1 MLKIAVLHVQGF
13 IIRPMPRLTSQLLE
27 KYPFSRYATSQ
38 TIQRGRAYYKD
49 GRAWEVTMPSDQ
61 KAVCMVDGD
70 TGEYTVEIEIDKKSG
85 EPTFECDCYYADEG
99 NFCKHMIAAALEV
112 SDYLKDE
119 EEDEEEFDEPAP
131 VPQVK
136 ESFGDWKNKLNQTL
150 ALMPRLSSGGSQG
163 KRYAIAVILGRDRY
177 GFYNY
182 GGRSPYSYS
191 LEPFVIKENE
201 WTPLQEVTG
210 FDPERV
216 NQILETSKN
225 WIKTEGQFYST
236 FNPKGCLNLDQE
248 AFSFINLL
256 FRVTRIY
263 GGQTGNNLSD
273 FLPMLGRYN
282 IPVFLGKTNYPEKVE
297 RRLHILPDPIQIQ
310 IDIQQDEKKLSLQA
324 GYEHGGAFTHIQK
337 KIEVMTSNPT
347 WVLMD
352 DTIAQIENSRALEI
366 LSAFPIEI
374 PNGQVDLFREQYFPL
389 IAQTLPIKSDLVK
402 WHDVHADAIPR
413 LYLHDDNKEKV
424 LRAELY
430 FGYGEHEARLGKSN
444 EPPYGVFSLPDTWDL
459 IRVHRQPE
467 REEYFYQLLTDPI
480 YRLKRAGSPHPHGTL
495 ELRARAHPYDF
506 LVHSVPLLTQAGFE
520 IYGEENLKLG
530 RINRNT
536 PTLRVSISSGID
548 WFDLKTIV
556 EFGDQQ
562 ISFHDVRKALKRGE
576 HYIKLADGSIGQ
588 IPEEWLEKYKH
599 LWGLAEETED
609 GFRLSDLHL
618 PLLDSLLED
627 DASLQTPPDLIQRRE
642 RFRHFERIAPQ
653 PLPKGFTGEL
663 RPYQKHGYDW
673 LHFLREY
680 KFGGILA
687 DDMGLGKTVQVLTYL
702 QSLQEQA
709 QVKNEAGAEQSAAL
723 SLSKGRSAALL
734 VVPKSLLANWQ
745 RESEK
750 FTPSLRFLEYM
761 GNFRNKDVSIFNDY
775 DVIITTY
782 GTMLRDIEI
791 LHEYKFHHIILDESQ
806 AIKNPLAKSAKA
818 ARLLNAE
825 HRIVMTGTPV
835 ENNTF
840 ELWSQFAFLN
850 PGLLGSMDYF
860 KKEFA
865 NPIEAAGDEKTAETL
880 RKLVYP
886 FILRRTKEQVA
897 LELPPRT
904 ERIIYTDMDSAQKKL
919 YTQTRERYRAELLG
933 LIETEGMNN
942 ARFKILEGLLRLRQ
956 IAIHPALVDKKFKG
970 ESPKFEILLETLET
984 LQAENHKALIF
995 SQFVE
1000 TLKLVKRQLDAR
1012 KIKYVYLDGKT
1023 PNRQSRV
1030 DLFQNDASY
1039 PFFLISLKAGGVGLN
1054 LTAADYVIHLDPWW
1068 NPAVEMQASDRAH
1081 RIGQTKPVF
1090 IYKIIARD
1098 TVEEKILQL
1107 QEKKRALVKNII
1119 ATEASFFKSLTQDDV
1134 RGLFE

>member
-1 MLKIAVLHVQGF
+1 MH
-13 IIRPMPRLTSQLLE
+13 RLTSHLLE
-27 KYPFSRYATSQ
+27 TYPFSRHASAQ
-38 TIQRGRAYYKD
+38 TIQRGRSYHKD
-49 GRAWEVTMPSDQ
+49 GRAWNVELVSDQ
-61 KAVCMVDGD
+61 KAVCLVDGD
-70 TGEYTVEIEIDKKSG
+70 TGEYTVEIEIDEKLG
-85 EPTFECDCYYADEG
+85 ELTFECDCYYADEG
-99 NFCKHMIAAALEV
+99 NFCKHMIAVALEV
-112 SDYLKDE
+112 SEYLKE
-119 EEDEEEFDEPAP
+119 EEDEEEFEEETPAP
-131 VPQVK
+131 REK
-136 ESFGDWKNKLNQTL
+136 ETPGDWKNKLTQTL
-150 ALMPRLSSGGSQG
+150 ALMPRQSTGGSQG
-163 KRYAIAVILGRDRY
+163 KRYAIAIVLERNRY
-177 GFYNY
+177 GFYSY
-182 GGRSPYSYS
+182 GGTSPYSYS

-201 WTPLQEVTG
+201 WSPLQEVNG

-216 NQILETSKN
+216 NHMLETSKN
-225 WIKTEGQFYST
+225 WIKTEGQYYPSFS
-236 FNPKGCLNLDQE
+236 PKGCLNLTQE
-248 AFSFINLL
+248 ALSFINLL
-256 FRVTRIY
+256 FNVTRMY
-263 GGQTGNNLSD
+263 GGQAGNNLSNI
-273 FLPMLGRYN
+273 LPMLARFD

-297 RRLHILPDPIQIQ
+297 RRLRIMPEPIQLQ
-310 IDIQQDEKKLSLQA
+310 IDMQQDEKKLSLQA
-324 GYEHGGAFTHIQK
+324 GFDNNGTFTHIQK
-337 KIEVMTSNPT
+337 KIEVMTNNLT

-352 DTIAQIENSRALEI
+352 DVIAQIENSRALEI

-374 PNGQVDLFREQYFPL
+374 PNQQVDLFREQYFPL
-389 IAQTLPIKSDLVK
+389 IAQALPVKSNLVQ
-402 WHDVHADAIPR
+402 WRDIHADAVPR

-424 LRAELY
+424 LRATLQ
-430 FGYGEHEARLGKSN
+430 FGYGDFTSPLAKDQAYS
-444 EPPYGVFSLPDTWDL
+444 VASIPDTWEL
-459 IRVHRQPE
+459 VRMHRQPE

-506 LVHSVPLLTQAGFE
+506 LMHSIPALTKAGFE
-520 IYGEENLKLG
+520 IYGEENLKAG

-536 PTLRVSISSGID
+536 ATLRVQISSGID
-548 WFDLKTIV
+548 WFDLKTVV

-562 ISFHDVRKALKRGE
+562 VNFHDIRKALKRKE
-576 HYIKLADGSIGQ
+576 NYIKLADGSIGQ
-588 IPEEWLEKYKH
+588 IPQEWLEKYKH
-599 LWGLAEETED
+599 LWGLAEETAD
-609 GFRLSDLHL
+609 GFRVSDLHL
-618 PLLDSLLED
+618 SLIDSLLED
-627 DASLQTPPDLIQRRE
+627 DASIQTPPDLIQRRE

-653 PLPKGFTGEL
+653 SLPKGFIGEL
-663 RPYQKHGYDW
+663 RPYQKHGFDW

-709 QVKNEAGAEQSAAL
+709 KAE
-723 SLSKGRSAALL
+723 SAALL
-734 VVPKSLLANWQ
+734 VVPKSLIANWQ

-761 GNFRNKDVSIFNDY
+761 GNFRNKDVSIFDDY
-775 DVIITTY
+775 DVVITTY

-791 LHEYKFHHIILDESQ
+791 LHKYKFHHIILDESQ
-806 AIKNPLAKSAKA
+806 VIKNPLAKSAKA

-850 PGLLGSMDYF
+850 PGLLGSMEYF

-904 ERIIYTDMDSAQKKL
+904 ERIVYIDMDAAQKRL

-933 LIETEGMNN
+933 LIKAEGMNN
-942 ARFKILEGLLRLRQ
+942 ARFKVLEGLLRLRQ
-956 IAIHPALVDKKFKG
+956 IAIHPALVDKTYKG
-970 ESPKFEILLETLET
+970 EAPKFEILLETLET

-1000 TLKLVKRQLDAR
+1000 TLKLVKKELDAR
-1012 KIKYVYLDGKT
+1012 KIKYVYLDGQT
-1023 PNRQSRV
+1023 SNRQAKV
-1030 DLFQNDASY
+1030 DGFQTNEAI

-1081 RIGQTKPVF
+1081 RIGQTRPVF
-1090 IYKIIARD
+1090 VYKIIARD

-1119 ATEASFFKSLTQDDV
+1119 ATEASFFKSLSQDDV
-1134 RGLFE
+1134 KVLFE

>member
-1 MLKIAVLHVQGF
+1 MH
-13 IIRPMPRLTSQLLE
+13 RLTSKILDN
-27 KYPFSRYATSQ
+27 YPYSKYATAQ

-49 GRAWEVTMPSDQ
+49 GNVWDVTMESDQ
-61 KAVCMVDGD
+61 NAVCMVNGD

-85 EPTFECDCYYADEG
+85 VLNFECDCYYAEDG
-99 NFCKHMIAAALEV
+99 NFCKHMVAAALEV
-112 SDYLKDE
+112 SEYLKEEGDE
-119 EEDEEEFDEPAP
+119 ELDEPAF
-131 VPQVK
+131 VPKITETIV
-136 ESFGDWKNKLNQTL
+136 DWKNKLMQSM
-150 ALMPRLSSGGSQG
+150 ALMPRPSSGGSQG
-163 KRYAIAVILGRDRY
+163 KRYAIVIILERNRY
-177 GFYNY
+177 NFYNY
-182 GGRSPYSYS
+182 GGNSPYSYS
-191 LEPFVIKENE
+191 LEPFVIKESE
-201 WTPLQEVTG
+201 WAPLQEVNG

-225 WIKTEGQFYST
+225 WIKTEGQYYSS
-236 FNPKGCLNLDQE
+236 FSPKGCLNLTQE
-248 AFSFINLL
+248 AIAFVNL
-256 FRVTRIY
+256 FYSVTRMY
-263 GGQTGNNLSD
+263 GGQTGNNMSN
-273 FLPMLGRYN
+273 FLPMLARFD

-297 RRLHILPDPIQIQ
+297 RRLYIQPDPIQIQ
-310 IDIQQDEKKLSLQA
+310 IDMMQDEKKLSLQA
-324 GYEHGGAFTHIQK
+324 GFENNGAFTHIQQ
-337 KIEVMTSNPT
+337 KIEVITQNPT
-347 WVLMD
+347 WVLLG
-352 DTIAQIENSRALEI
+352 DTIAQIENSRALDI
-366 LSAFPIEI
+366 LSTFPIEI

-389 IAQTLPIKSDLVK
+389 IAQALPIKSDLVK
-402 WHDVHADAIPR
+402 WSDVHAEAIPR
-413 LYLHDDNKEKV
+413 LYLQDDNKEKV
-424 LRAELY
+424 LRATLK
-430 FGYGEHEARLGKSN
+430 FGYGEFTSPLAKD
-444 EPPYGVFSLPDTWDL
+444 EPYALASIPDTWEL
-459 IRVHRQPE
+459 VRVHRQPE
-467 REEYFYQLLTDPI
+467 REEYFHQLLTDPI

-506 LVHSVPLLTQAGFE
+506 LMHSIPALLKAGFE
-520 IYGEENLKLG
+520 IYGEENLKTG

-536 PTLRVSISSGID
+536 ATLRVQISSGID
-548 WFDLKTIV
+548 WFDLKTVV

-562 ISFHDVRKALKRGE
+562 VNFHDIRKALKRKE
-576 HYIKLADGSIGQ
+576 NYIKLADGSIGQ
-588 IPEEWLEKYKH
+588 IPQEWLEKYKH
-599 LWGLAEETED
+599 LWGLAEETAD
-609 GFRLSDLHL
+609 GFRVSDLHL
-618 PLLDSLLED
+618 SLIDSLLEE
-627 DASLQTPPDLIQRRE
+627 DASIQTPPDLIQRRE
-642 RFRHFERIAPQ
+642 QFRHFERIAPQ

-663 RPYQKHGYDW
+663 RPYQKHGFDW

-709 QVKNEAGAEQSAAL
+709 QAE
-723 SLSKGRSAALL
+723 SAALL
-734 VVPKSLLANWQ
+734 VVPKSLIANWQ

-750 FTPSLRFLEYM
+750 FTPSLKFLEYM
-761 GNFRNKDVSIFNDY
+761 GNFRNKDASIFNGY
-775 DVIITTY
+775 DVVITTY

-791 LHEYKFHHIILDESQ
+791 LHKYKFHHVILDESQ

-904 ERIIYTDMDSAQKKL
+904 ERIVYTEMDTAQKKL
-919 YTQTRERYRAELLG
+919 YAQTRERYRAELLG
-933 LIETEGMNN
+933 LIESEGMNN
-942 ARFKILEGLLRLRQ
+942 ARFKVLEGLLRLRQ
-956 IAIHPALVDKKFKG
+956 IAIHPALVDKNYKG
-970 ESPKFEILLETLET
+970 EAPKFEILLETLET

-1000 TLKLVKRQLDAR
+1000 TLKLVKKELDAR
-1012 KIKYVYLDGKT
+1012 KIKYIYLDGQT
-1023 PNRQSRV
+1023 QNRQAKV
-1030 DLFQNDASY
+1030 DEFQTNDAI

-1081 RIGQTKPVF
+1081 RIGQTRPVF
-1090 IYKIIARD
+1090 IYKIIARG
-1098 TVEEKILQL
+1098 TVEEKILEL

-1134 RGLFE
+1134 KGLFE

>member
-1 MLKIAVLHVQGF
+1 MH
-13 IIRPMPRLTSQLLE
+13 RLTSKILDN
-27 KYPFSRYATSQ
+27 YPYSKYATIQ

-49 GRAWEVTMPSDQ
+49 GNVWDVTMESDQ
-61 KAVCMVDGD
+61 NAVCMVNGD

-85 EPTFECDCYYADEG
+85 VLNFECDCYYAEDG
-99 NFCKHMIAAALEV
+99 NFCKHMVAAALEV
-112 SDYLKDE
+112 SEYLKE
-119 EEDEEEFDEPAP
+119 EEDEELDEPAP
-131 VPQVK
+131 IPQIK
-136 ESFGDWKNKLNQTL
+136 ETIVDWKNKLMQSM
-150 ALMPRLSSGGSQG
+150 ALMPRPSSGGSQG
-163 KRYAIAVILGRDRY
+163 KRYAIVIILERNRY
-177 GFYNY
+177 NFYNY
-182 GGRSPYSYS
+182 GGNSPYSYS
-191 LEPFVIKENE
+191 LEPFVIKESE
-201 WTPLQEVTG
+201 WAPLQEVNG

-225 WIKTEGQFYST
+225 WIKTEGQYYSS
-236 FNPKGCLNLDQE
+236 FSPKGCLNLTQE
-248 AFSFINLL
+248 AIAFVNL
-256 FRVTRIY
+256 FYSVTRMY
-263 GGQTGNNLSD
+263 GGQTGNNMSN
-273 FLPMLGRYN
+273 FLPMLARFD

-297 RRLHILPDPIQIQ
+297 RRLYIQPDPIQIQ
-310 IDIQQDEKKLSLQA
+310 IDMMQDEKKLSLQA
-324 GYEHGGAFTHIQK
+324 GFENNGAFTHIQQ
-337 KIEVMTSNPT
+337 KIEVITQNPT
-347 WVLMD
+347 WVLLG
-352 DTIAQIENSRALEI
+352 DTIAQIENSRALDI
-366 LSAFPIEI
+366 LSTFPIEI

-389 IAQTLPIKSDLVK
+389 IAQTLSIKSDLVK
-402 WHDVHADAIPR
+402 WSDTHADAIPR
-413 LYLHDDNKEKV
+413 LYLQDDNKEKV
-424 LRAELY
+424 LRATLK
-430 FGYGEHEARLGKSN
+430 FGYGEFTSPLAKD
-444 EPPYGVFSLPDTWDL
+444 EPYALASIPDTWEL
-459 IRVHRQPE
+459 VRVHRQPE
-467 REEYFYQLLTDPI
+467 REEYFHQLLTDPI

-506 LVHSVPLLTQAGFE
+506 LMHSIPALLKAGFE
-520 IYGEENLKLG
+520 IYGEENLKTG

-536 PTLRVSISSGID
+536 ATLRVQISSGID
-548 WFDLKTIV
+548 WFDLKTVV

-562 ISFHDVRKALKRGE
+562 VNFHDIRKALKRKE
-576 HYIKLADGSIGQ
+576 NYIKLADGSIGQ
-588 IPEEWLEKYKH
+588 IPQEWLEKYKH
-599 LWGLAEETED
+599 LWGLAEETAD
-609 GFRLSDLHL
+609 GFRVSDLHL
-618 PLLDSLLED
+618 SLIDSLLEE
-627 DASLQTPPDLIQRRE
+627 DASIQTPPDLIQRRE
-642 RFRHFERIAPQ
+642 QFRHFERIAPQ

-663 RPYQKHGYDW
+663 RPYQKHGFDW

-709 QVKNEAGAEQSAAL
+709 QAE
-723 SLSKGRSAALL
+723 SAALL
-734 VVPKSLLANWQ
+734 VVPKSLIANWQ

-750 FTPSLRFLEYM
+750 FTPSLKFLEYM
-761 GNFRNKDVSIFNDY
+761 GNFRNKDASIFNDY
-775 DVIITTY
+775 DVVITTY

-791 LHEYKFHHIILDESQ
+791 LHKYKFHHVILDESQ

-825 HRIVMTGTPV
+825 RRIVMTGTPV

-904 ERIIYTDMDSAQKKL
+904 ERIVYTDMDTAQKKL
-919 YTQTRERYRAELLG
+919 YAQTRERYRAELLG
-933 LIETEGMNN
+933 LIESEGMNN
-942 ARFKILEGLLRLRQ
+942 ARFKVLEGLLRLRQ
-956 IAIHPALVDKKFKG
+956 IAIHPALVDKNYKG
-970 ESPKFEILLETLET
+970 EAPKFEILLETLET

-1000 TLKLVKRQLDAR
+1000 TLKLVKKELDAR
-1012 KIKYVYLDGKT
+1012 KIKYIYLDGQT
-1023 PNRQSRV
+1023 QNRQAKV
-1030 DLFQNDASY
+1030 DEFQTNDAI

-1081 RIGQTKPVF
+1081 RIGQTRPVF
-1090 IYKIIARD
+1090 IYKIIARG
-1098 TVEEKILQL
+1098 TVEEKILEL

-1134 RGLFE
+1134 KGLFE

>member
-1 MLKIAVLHVQGF
+1 
-13 IIRPMPRLTSQLLE
+13 MPRLTSQLLDNFPYS
-27 KYPFSRYATSQ
+27 KYATAQ

-49 GRAWEVTMPSDQ
+49 GRAWDVSIHSDQ
-61 KAVCMVDGD
+61 KAVCLVDGD
-70 TGEYTVEIEIDKKSG
+70 TGEYTVEIKIEKKSG
-85 EPTFECDCYYADEG
+85 ELTFECECYYADEG
-99 NFCKHMIAAALEV
+99 NFCKHMVAAALEV
-112 SDYLKDE
+112 SEYLRDDDE
-119 EEDEEEFDEPAP
+119 EEEEFESP
-131 VPQVK
+131 VQTIK
-136 ESFGDWKNKLNQTL
+136 EAIGDWKTKLMQSM
-150 ALMPRLSSGGSQG
+150 ALMPRQSVGGSQG
-163 KRYAIAVILGRDRY
+163 KRYAIAVILERDRY
-177 GFYNY
+177 NFYNY
-182 GGRSPYSYS
+182 GGNSPYSYS
-191 LEPFVIKENE
+191 LEPFVIKESE
-201 WTPLQEVTG
+201 WAPLQEVKG
-210 FDPERV
+210 FDPEQV
-216 NQILETSKN
+216 NQMLETSKN
-225 WIKTEGQFYST
+225 WIKTEGQYYPSFSA
-236 FNPKGCLNLDQE
+236 KGCLNLTQE
-248 AFSFINLL
+248 ALSFVSLL
-256 FRVTRIY
+256 FNVTRMY
-263 GGQTGNNLSD
+263 GGQVGNNLSNL
-273 FLPMLGRYN
+273 LPMLARLD
-282 IPVFLGKTNYPEKVE
+282 IPVFLGNTNYPEKVE
-297 RRLHILPDPIQIQ
+297 RRLCILPDPIHIQ
-310 IDIQQDEKKLSLQA
+310 IDMQQDEKKLSLRA
-324 GYEHGGAFTHIQK
+324 GFDNKGTFTHIQK
-337 KIEVMTSNPT
+337 KIEVMTTNPT
-347 WVLMD
+347 WVFMD
-352 DTIAQIENSRALEI
+352 DTIAQIENSRALDI

-402 WHDVHADAIPR
+402 YQDIHAAPIPR

-424 LRAELY
+424 LRAALQ
-430 FGYGEHEARLGKSN
+430 FGYGDYNSPLAKN
-444 EPPYGVFSLPDTWDL
+444 EPYALTSIPDTWEL
-459 IRVHRQPE
+459 VRIHRQPE

-480 YRLKRAGSPHPHGTL
+480 YRLKRAGSQHPHGTL

-506 LVHSVPLLTQAGFE
+506 LMHSIPALLKAGFE
-520 IYGEENLKLG
+520 IYGEENLKAG

-536 PTLRVSISSGID
+536 ATLRVQISSGID
-548 WFDLKTIV
+548 WFDLKTVV

-562 ISFHDVRKALKRGE
+562 VNFHDIRKALKRKE
-576 HYIKLADGSIGQ
+576 NYIKLADGSIGQ
-588 IPEEWLEKYKH
+588 IPQEWLEKYKH
-599 LWGLAEETED
+599 LWGLAEETAD
-609 GFRLSDLHL
+609 GFRVSDLHL
-618 PLLDSLLED
+618 SLLDSLLEE
-627 DASLQTPPDLIQRRE
+627 DASIQTPADLIQRRE
-642 RFRHFERIAPQ
+642 HFRHFERIAPQ
-653 PLPKGFTGEL
+653 PLPQGFTGEL
-663 RPYQKHGYDW
+663 RPYQKHGFDW

-709 QVKNEAGAEQSAAL
+709 QAE
-723 SLSKGRSAALL
+723 SAALL
-734 VVPKSLLANWQ
+734 VVPKSLIANWQ

-750 FTPSLRFLEYM
+750 FTPSLKFLEYM

-775 DVIITTY
+775 DVVITTY

-791 LHEYKFHHIILDESQ
+791 LHKYKFHHVILDESQ

-860 KKEFA
+860 KSQFA
-865 NPIEAAGDEKTAETL
+865 NPIESAGDEKAAELL

-904 ERIIYTDMDSAQKKL
+904 ERIVYTDMDTAQKKL
-919 YTQTRERYRAELLG
+919 YTQTRERYRAELMG

-942 ARFKILEGLLRLRQ
+942 ARFKVLEGLLRLRQ
-956 IAIHPALVDKKFKG
+956 IAIHPALVDKQYKG
-970 ESPKFEILLETLET
+970 EAPKFEILLETLET

-1000 TLKLVKRQLDAR
+1000 TLKLVKKELDAR
-1012 KIKYVYLDGKT
+1012 NINYVYLDGQT

-1030 DLFQNDASY
+1030 DLFQNDPSI

-1081 RIGQTKPVF
+1081 RIGQTRPVF
-1090 IYKIIARD
+1090 IYKIIARG
-1098 TVEEKILQL
+1098 TVEEKILEL

-1119 ATEASFFKSLTQDDV
+1119 STEASFFKSLTQEDV
-1134 RGLFE
+1134 KGLFE

>member
-1 MLKIAVLHVQGF
+1 MQS
-13 IIRPMPRLTSQLLE
+13 M
-27 KYPFSRYATSQ
+27 
-38 TIQRGRAYYKD
+38 
-49 GRAWEVTMPSDQ
+49 
-61 KAVCMVDGD
+61 
-70 TGEYTVEIEIDKKSG
+70 
-85 EPTFECDCYYADEG
+85 
-99 NFCKHMIAAALEV
+99 
-112 SDYLKDE
+112 
-119 EEDEEEFDEPAP
+119 
-131 VPQVK
+131 
-136 ESFGDWKNKLNQTL
+136 
-150 ALMPRLSSGGSQG
+150 ALMPRQSTGGSQG
-163 KRYAIAVILGRDRY
+163 KRYAIAVILERDRY
-177 GFYNY
+177 NFYNY
-182 GGRSPYSYS
+182 GGNSPYSYS
-191 LEPFVIKENE
+191 LEPFVIKESE
-201 WTPLQEVTG
+201 WQPLQEVTG

-216 NQILETSKN
+216 NQILDESKS
-225 WIKTEGQFYST
+225 WIKTEGDYHSSFSA
-236 FNPKGCLNLDQE
+236 KGCLNLTQE
-248 AFSFINLL
+248 ALSFISLL
-256 FRVTRIY
+256 FNVTRMY
-263 GGQTGNNLSD
+263 GGQAGSNLSNL
-273 FLPMLGRYN
+273 LPMLARFD
-282 IPVFLGKTNYPEKVE
+282 IPVFLGKTNYPEKTE
-297 RRLHILPDPIQIQ
+297 RRLHILPESIQLQ
-310 IDIQQDEKKLSLQA
+310 IDMQQDDKKLSLQA
-324 GYEHGGAFTHIQK
+324 GFDNNGTFTHIQK

-347 WVLMD
+347 WVFIN
-352 DTIAQIENSRALEI
+352 DTIAQIENSRALDI

-374 PNGQVDLFREQYFPL
+374 PNQQVDLFREQYFPL

-402 WHDVHADAIPR
+402 YQDIHADAVPR

-424 LRAELY
+424 LRAALQ
-430 FGYGEHEARLGKSN
+430 FGYGDYNSPLAKD
-444 EPPYGVFSLPDTWDL
+444 EPYALASVPDTWEL
-459 IRVHRQPE
+459 VRVHRQPE

-480 YRLKRAGSPHPHGTL
+480 YRLKRAGAPHPHGTL

-506 LVHSVPLLTQAGFE
+506 LMHSIPALLKAGFE
-520 IYGEENLKLG
+520 IYGEENLKAG

-536 PTLRVSISSGID
+536 ATLRVQISSGID
-548 WFDLKTIV
+548 WFDLKTFV

-562 ISFHDVRKALKRGE
+562 VNFHDIRKALKRKE
-576 HYIKLADGSIGQ
+576 NYIKLADGSIGQ
-588 IPEEWLEKYKH
+588 IPQEWLEKYKH
-599 LWGLAEETED
+599 LWGLAEETAD
-609 GFRLSDLHL
+609 GFRVSDLHL
-618 PLLDSLLED
+618 SLIDSLLEE
-627 DASLQTPPDLIQRRE
+627 DASIQTPPDLIQRRE

-653 PLPKGFTGEL
+653 PLPHGFTGEL

-709 QVKNEAGAEQSAAL
+709 QAE
-723 SLSKGRSAALL
+723 SAALL
-734 VVPKSLLANWQ
+734 VVPKSLIANWQ

-750 FTPSLRFLEYM
+750 FTPSLKFLEYM

-775 DVIITTY
+775 DVVITTY

-791 LHEYKFHHIILDESQ
+791 LHKYKFHHIILDESQ

-865 NPIEAAGDEKTAETL
+865 NPIEAAGDEKTAEAL

-904 ERIIYTDMDSAQKKL
+904 ERIVYTDMDTAQKKF

-933 LIETEGMNN
+933 LIESEGMNN
-942 ARFKILEGLLRLRQ
+942 ARFKVLEGLLRLRQ
-956 IAIHPALVDKKFKG
+956 IAIHPALVDKKYKG
-970 ESPKFEILLETLET
+970 DAPKFEILLETLET

-1000 TLKLVKRQLDAR
+1000 TLKLVKKELDAR
-1012 KIKYVYLDGKT
+1012 NIKYVYLDGQT

-1030 DLFQNDASY
+1030 DLFQNDPSF

-1081 RIGQTKPVF
+1081 RIGQTRPVF
-1090 IYKIIARD
+1090 IYKIIARG
-1098 TVEEKILQL
+1098 TVEEKILEL

-1119 ATEASFFKSLTQDDV
+1119 ATETSFFKSLTQEDV
-1134 RGLFE
+1134 KGLFE